1 MNKFTKKTDTTK
13 FINKQNLKMDRGW
26 TDGLINKFLPKPD
39 LELPNPYYKNA
50 ANMKYYKLSRIS
62 KIEKTEIFNLNFEKT
77 NNFKTS
83 AKKAVETKTN
93 KLVEVVEKIEISV
106 PKMSEKDL
114 INNAINHYNMLH
126 LSRGD
131 FKYVDTNYTTFSD
144 DFIKRISEN
153 YLRHRLTDYE
163 KHLRAL
169 YKKTGKTVAIEII
182 RDKICD
188 EIYKQYPCLK

>member
-1 MNKFTKKTDTTK
+1 MEK
-13 FINKQNLKMDRGW
+13 GW
-26 TDGLINKFLPKPD
+26 TDGLIKKFLPKPD
-39 LELPNPYYKNA
+39 LELPNPYYKKA
-50 ANMKYYKLSRIS
+50 ANMKYYKLTRIS
-62 KIEKTEIFNLNFEKT
+62 KIEKTELFNLEFEKT
-77 NNFKTS
+77 KNYKKT

-93 KLVEVVEKIEISV
+93 KLVEEIEKIEISI
-106 PKMSEKDL
+106 PKMSEIDL
-114 INNAINHYNMLH
+114 INKAVDHYNMFH

-153 YLRHRLTDYE
+153 YLRHCLTPYE
-163 KHLRAL
+163 KQLRAL